1 MKRLILALATLGII
15 IAGTSVPAL
24 AAPYNPFGNIDCTD
38 APNTAVCQDANS
50 TDNPITGPKGVVMK
64 VANILAILAGIAA
77 VIVIVVAGFMYV
89 TSAGD
94 AKATGQAKNAIIFA
108 LVGVAVIVFARTIIA
123 FVISKT

>member
-1 MKRLILALATLGII
+1 
-15 IAGTSVPAL
+15 
-24 AAPYNPFGNIDCTD
+24 
-38 APNTAVCQDANS
+38 
-50 TDNPITGPKGVVMK
+50 MK